1 MLKLKQFWC
10 LVTWCKWSITMV
22 YLRSK
27 DLVRCNDEH
36 YINKWVAPVFCVYE
50 HRTVLLRE
58 RVPVQGGNTSLETL
72 YFACWSIRVYSD
84 PSLACCKSRSPN
96 RWEAGEF
103 WSPGWWIIEQR
114 ENESS
119 EVPLLF
125 STPLLSAGGKR
136 VERDLPYHNKMH
148 WWVENKC

>member
-1 MLKLKQFWC
+1 MNIISINEWHQFLLLWAQNC
-10 LVTWCKWSITMV
+10 TASRAGPGPRWKHLSGD
-22 YLRSK
+22 S
-27 DLVRCNDEH
+27 
-36 YINKWVAPVFCVYE
+36 VFC
-50 HRTVLLRE
+50 LLDLSE
-58 RVPVQGGNTSLETL
+58 YIP
-72 YFACWSIRVYSD
+72 IRLSHAVKAD
-84 PSLACCKSRSPN
+84 LQT